1 MKRID
6 METRVQMIVDM
17 IQLMHKACEETGVD
31 YEEFVLALDDA
42 FDARYEIVEV

>member
-1 MKRID
+1 MKRND
-6 METRVQMIVDM
+6 METRVQMIVDVV
-17 IQLMHKACEETGVD
+17 QLMHKACEETGVD